1 MTATAQSVAVSRT
14 FRATK
19 KAAFDAW
26 TNPASLAQWFGPPGF
41 RAEILTHDLRVGG
54 DWRFLMTDD
63 KGQGFHHFGTF
74 IAIEPADRLAFTW
87 ASEEQ
92 VEGWRDEAGNP
103 TLVTVTFEENAD
115 RVTVVITHDRE
126 DPKKHQWCDDRVFQI
141 RKQARSDSPQH
152 REGRDPG
159 DEWQLGPDDR
169 EHVPCSDRK

>member
-1 MTATAQSVAVSRT
+1 MTATAQSVTVSRT

-19 KAAFDAW
+19 EAAFDAW

-74 IAIEPADRLAFTW
+74 IAIEPVERLAFTW

-92 VEGWRDEAGNP
+92 VEGWRDETGNP
-103 TLVTVTFEENAD
+103 TLVTVTFDGNAD
-115 RVTVVITHDRE
+115 QVTVVITHENLATEAARRGLTYGWGEGLACLEEFLRRGARE
-126 DPKKHQWCDDRVFQI
+126 P
-141 RKQARSDSPQH
+141 
-152 REGRDPG
+152 
-159 DEWQLGPDDR
+159 
-169 EHVPCSDRK
+169 

>member
-1 MTATAQSVAVSRT
+1 MTATAQSVTVSRT

-19 KAAFDAW
+19 EAAFDAW
-26 TNPASLAQWFGPPGF
+26 INPTSLAQWFGPPGF

-115 RVTVVITHDRE
+115 RVTVVITHE
-126 DPKKHQWCDDRVFQI
+126 NLATES
-141 RKQARSDSPQH
+141 ARRSLTYGWG
-152 REGRDPG
+152 EGLACLEEFMRRG
-159 DEWQLGPDDR
+159 EAGG
-169 EHVPCSDRK
+169 